1 MDLKEDRKRAYDDL
15 TKALLDKA
23 DIVTVIS
30 SYLDLTKKGKDYVAL
45 CPFHDDK
52 HPSMSISPEKK
63 IFNCFSCHTGG
74 NAITFVQKYK
84 KISYF
89 EAMREVAD
97 LVGFD
102 DPLLKSGALKPKID
116 EKKQELFN
124 TINDLQ
130 QFYQYSLNLPEAK
143 AAKDYLEKRNL
154 DDAQVKKYSIGYA
167 ITDGAKTID
176 YLQKKGHS
184 LDKIKR
190 IGIVSSNSNTDA
202 NAGRLI
208 FPLKDKNGQVVGFS
222 ARKLDN
228 IKGDSPKYINSPKT
242 EIFIKGDNLY
252 NYNNA
257 KETARNDGYIYV
269 LEGFMDVMALDK
281 SGIRSAVALMGTAMT
296 DEQIE
301 LLRRLNV
308 EIRLSLDGDVAG
320 QMGMM
325 KIINQFNKKS
335 IPLRLVS
342 NPNDLRDPDEILQ
355 ESGQETLKKAM
366 NNLVEPF
373 EFIINYYENVQKL
386 TKNDDKKKVLQ
397 FCMPFIASI
406 KDALEREN
414 CIIKLS
420 KVTNYEPDVL
430 RKLLIEAKDG
440 KPQTFQVNEYSENR
454 QSQLSYSSIE
464 STKLQKA
471 ERLFLTHMLKN
482 ADSIEFFKT
491 KIGFFITDV
500 YEAIA
505 EYLLDYAKDN
515 GGVMPESLMFSKVDE
530 SDDYGNK
537 EELNRLLTDLYS
549 RGNNSIH
556 NETDDELFDVIQKE
570 KLKEKKKL
578 ENQERIFQ
586 EAASIRKNK
595 NLNN

>member
-184 LDKIKR
+184 LDKIKG

-355 ESGQETLKKAM
+355 ESGQEALKKAM

-420 KVTNYEPDVL
+420 KVTNYEPAVI
-430 RKLLIEAKDG
+430 RELLK
-440 KPQTFQVNEYSENR
+440 NSETGNA
-454 QSQLSYSSIE
+454 SIE
-464 STKLQKA
+464 ENKYSIKSKGSISLESAKPTKLQNA
-471 ERLFLTHMLKN
+471 ERILLARMLRDLDSIDFYEKNITYFATEAYNAIASYLVQYAENNHEVMPDSLLFSKIADSDEEDREALSKLVADLYGKDNYTHNETNNELFAAIQKGKSEIQRKIEIEKKVSQQAAAMLKN
-482 ADSIEFFKT
+482 K
-491 KIGFFITDV
+491 
-500 YEAIA
+500 
-505 EYLLDYAKDN
+505 N
-515 GGVMPESLMFSKVDE
+515 SK
-530 SDDYGNK
+530 N
-537 EELNRLLTDLYS
+537 
-549 RGNNSIH
+549 
-556 NETDDELFDVIQKE
+556 
-570 KLKEKKKL
+570 
-578 ENQERIFQ
+578 
-586 EAASIRKNK
+586 
-595 NLNN
+595 